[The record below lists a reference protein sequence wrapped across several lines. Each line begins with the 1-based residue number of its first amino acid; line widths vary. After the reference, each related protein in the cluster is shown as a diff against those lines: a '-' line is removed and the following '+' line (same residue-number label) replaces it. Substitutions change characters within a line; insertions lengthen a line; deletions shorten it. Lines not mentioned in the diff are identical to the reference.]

1 MLGSA
6 GAKFPW
12 RILAIRD
19 LCPSA
24 GVRSAVHHARFHVSV
39 PDKLPISESRFSRVR
54 VVPLGV
60 ATTMLFVSGTTAR
73 DEAPYDTAKQTEIV
87 FARIAELLALHG
99 GALNDIVK
107 ITVFLTDMR
116 EYDQYNAVRNR
127 IFAETSV
134 PPASSAVEAKLGKP
148 AVRVEIEAIAV
159 LKSEA

>member
-1 MLGSA
+1 MEVG
-6 GAKFPW
+6 GV
-12 RILAIRD
+12 LAIRGRHRD
-19 LCPSA
+19 LCGFA
-24 GVRSAVHHARFHVSV
+24 GADSTVSHARFHVSV

-60 ATTMLFVSGTTAR
+60 ATMLFVSGTTAR
-73 DEAPYDTAKQTEIV
+73 DEAPYDIAKQTEIV
-87 FARIAELLALHG
+87 FARIAELLAPHG
-99 GALNDIVK
+99 GAVDDVVK

-127 IFAETSV
+127 IFAEVSV

-159 LKSEA
+159 LKAGA

>member
-1 MLGSA
+1 M
-6 GAKFPW
+6 
-12 RILAIRD
+12 
-19 LCPSA
+19 
-24 GVRSAVHHARFHVSV
+24 VHHARLHVGV
-39 PDKLPISESRFSRVR
+39 PDKLPMSESRFSRVR

-60 ATTMLFVSGTTAR
+60 ATMLFVSGTTAR
-73 DEAPYDTAKQTEIV
+73 DEAPYDTPKQTEIV
-87 FARIAELLALHG
+87 FARIAELLAPHG

-127 IFAETSV
+127 IFAETPV

-159 LKSEA
+159 LKAGA